1 MYDVI
6 YVGSDKK
13 NYNFHKK
20 QIPVLKKANN
30 FDHAKEIC
38 LTKYFYAI
46 WDDIRVD
53 YNFDYTVDDY
63 STDYIH
69 IFKNGK
75 HYDGMCLFPRGAN
88 PSKQELNY
96 RFFAKKKQLDIQT
109 SMPIIPKY
117 DVVMISYKEPTA
129 EDNWKLLTEKV
140 KAQRVDGVTGIHQ
153 AHIAAAKLV
162 STDMFY
168 IVDGDATIVDE
179 FNFDY
184 QVEAWNKDAVHVFRS
199 KNPINDLV
207 YGYGGVKLFPTQKT
221 INMNVNTADMTTSI
235 SNKFKAVDQMSCI
248 TSFNSSAYSTW
259 KSAFRECCKLASKVI
274 DRQKDDETNER
285 LEIWCTK
292 NNGAPFGEYALKG
305 ARAGRQYGLK
315 HKFQSEAIKKIN
327 DFEWLKEQF
336 NANT

>member
-6 YVGSDKK
+6 YVGTNTKNYRAHKK
-13 NYNFHKK
+13 N
-20 QIPVLKKANN
+20 IPVLKRAKD

-46 WDDIRVD
+46 WDDIKVN

-75 HYDGMCLFPRGAN
+75 HYDGMCLFPKDAK

-96 RFFAKKKQLDIQT
+96 RFFAKKKQLDIQA
-109 SMPIIPKY
+109 SHPIIPKY
-117 DVVMISYKEPTA
+117 DIVMISYKEPTA
-129 EDNWKLLTEKV
+129 EDNFALLTERFT
-140 KAQRVDGVTGIHQ
+140 AQRIDGVTGIHQ
-153 AHIAAAKLV
+153 AHIAAAKLAT
-162 STDMFY
+162 TDMFY
-168 IVDGDATIVDE
+168 IVDGDATVVDE

-207 YGYGGVKLFPTQKT
+207 YGYGGVKLFPRQKT
-221 INMNVNTADMTTSI
+221 IDMNIDTADMTTSI
-235 SNKFKAVDQMSCI
+235 SNKFKAVSQMSCI
-248 TSFNSSAYSTW
+248 TSYNSTEFATW

-285 LEIWCTK
+285 LETWCTK
-292 NNGAPFGEYALKG
+292 NNGAPFGEYNLKG

-315 HKFQSEAIKKIN
+315 NKGNVEAIKKIN
-327 DFEWLKEQF
+327 DFKWLKEQF